1 MIEFTMKCPGN
12 CGKHYRITIND
23 KDLNTSVWVCP
34 NCNFRASFNVITKNN
49 IRNVGPDVPMGSTV
63 QEMPPIPPNVKTPSG
78 EKTQVYNPST
88 SSSKTLV
95 AAKNMF
101 LQVANGGPRIPV
113 KLVAGRYI
121 MGRKSSDST
130 AQIKLMPDMS
140 VSREHAVLII
150 QQKEND
156 FIVGI
161 QPNKSNNPV
170 FVNNKAIP
178 YGKIAILNNGD
189 VIRMGNTLMQVVK

>member
-1 MIEFTMKCPGN
+1 
-12 CGKHYRITIND
+12 
-23 KDLNTSVWVCP
+23 
-34 NCNFRASFNVITKNN
+34 
-49 IRNVGPDVPMGSTV
+49 MGSTV
-63 QEMPPIPPNVKTPSG
+63 QEMPPTPPNVKTPSG
-78 EKTQVYNPST
+78 EKTQVYNPSS

-170 FVNNKAIP
+170 FVNKKAIP

-189 VIRMGNTLMQVVK
+189 VIRMGNTLMKVVK

>member
-1 MIEFTMKCPGN
+1 MIEFTMRCPGS
-12 CGKHYRITIND
+12 CGKRYRITIND
-23 KDLNTSVWVCP
+23 KDINTSVWVCP
-34 NCNFRASFNVITKNN
+34 HCKIRTPFTVITKNN
-49 IRNVGPDVPMGSTV
+49 LRNVGPDLPTATGV
-63 QEMPPIPPNVKTPSG
+63 QELPPIPPVGKTPSE
-78 EKTQVYNPST
+78 EKTEVYNPSNNG
-88 SSSKTLV
+88 SKTLL

-101 LQVANGGPRIPV
+101 IQVANGGPRVPI

-130 AQIKLMPDMS
+130 AQIKLVPDMAM
-140 VSREHAVLII
+140 SREHAVLII
-150 QQKEND
+150 QQKGND

-170 FVNNKAIP
+170 FVNNKALP

-189 VIRMGNTLMQVVK
+189 VIRMGNTMMQVVK

>member
-23 KDLNTSVWVCP
+23 KDINTSVWACP
-34 NCNFRASFNVITKNN
+34 NCNFRAPFNVITKNN
-49 IRNVGPDVPMGSTV
+49 LRNVGPDIPMGTNV
-63 QEMPPIPPNVKTPSG
+63 QELPPIPPNVKPLSE
-78 EKTQVYNPST
+78 EKTQVHNS
-88 SSSKTLV
+88 SSNSSKTLV

-140 VSREHAVLII
+140 ISREHAVLII
-150 QQKEND
+150 QQKENA

-189 VIRMGNTLMQVVK
+189 VIRMGNTSMQVMK